1 MSRTRGNSQRIQHRR
16 GSAAEWTVNNPIL
29 FAGELGYETD
39 TTRIKVGDGVTQWV
53 NLAYVGQFGANDLDA
68 LTDVSITSPA
78 SGAVLRYDGTSW
90 IDAVLSKSDVGLPS
104 VPNVDATARA
114 NHTGTQP
121 ASTITGLAA
130 VATSGSY
137 NDLSSRPTIPSAYTL
152 PTASASTL
160 GGVRIGSGISI
171 DGSGIISASAGYTL
185 PAATTTTLGG
195 VIVGTGLGVSS
206 GTVSVTYGTASGT
219 ACQGNDA
226 RLSDARVPTSHT
238 HTVSQVT
245 DAGTIATQNANSVAI
260 TGGSINGTT
269 IGATTASTG
278 RFTTVEAAGADA
290 AILVGTGSYGRFQL
304 SGGNATGF
312 LFGSFAALGDGVH
325 LAYNYYANAAGTG
338 VITNAGGPT
347 SRVTVGYGFVA
358 FATSSAN
365 NTAPTERV
373 RIDGSGNVG
382 IGTTSPGAKLH
393 VAGSGQGIFIED
405 TGANRAVLGLYA
417 FNNELR
423 IQGTA
428 YVNAAQPLTVW
439 TANAERMRIDANG
452 NVGIGTAIP
461 DQRLAV
467 GGNISCSGIIYA
479 STGIQTSGAR
489 ALFRANNEQY
499 GVGAAAS
506 AAGGFVY
513 FGANNGT
520 TTPDAVISGAGGN
533 TLMTLQNG
541 GNVGIGTTSPAIS
554 SGVGLHIGGST
565 LRLGEARTPASSTA
579 TGNQGE
585 VCWDSSYLYVCIATN
600 TWRRIALTTW

>member
-1 MSRTRGNSQRIQHRR
+1 
-16 GSAAEWTVNNPIL
+16 
-29 FAGELGYETD
+29 
-39 TTRIKVGDGVTQWV
+39 
-53 NLAYVGQFGANDLDA
+53 
-68 LTDVSITSPA
+68 
-78 SGAVLRYDGTSW
+78 
-90 IDAVLSKSDVGLPS
+90 

-130 VATSGSY
+130 SATTDTT
-137 NDLSSRPTIPSAYTL
+137 NA
-152 PTASASTL
+152 AN
-160 GGVRIGSGISI
+160 IGSGVLP
-171 DGSGIISASAGYTL
+171 AARL
-185 PAATTTTLGG
+185 PAATATTVGG
-195 VIVGTGLGVSS
+195 VVIGSGLGVAS

-278 RFTTVEAAGADA
+278 VFTTVTTTGISHSADNSGIVIFGGTVGSGAN
-290 AILVGTGSYGRFQL
+290 IELYGGTGALANLAVIDANEVRFRAA
-304 SGGNATGF
+304 N
-312 LFGSFAALGDGVH
+312 GSA
-325 LAYNYYANAAGTG
+325 
-338 VITNAGGPT
+338 
-347 SRVTVGYGFVA
+347 
-358 FATSSAN
+358 
-365 NTAPTERV
+365 ERM
-373 RIDGSGNVG
+373 RIDGSGNVGIGTTNPAQRLHLYHFTADCVATVQGRTTSLGGSGRAAVQIDVDGHGGFAIQTDATSGTRLLRVISNGGYGSGSVDCMAVTSGGNVG

-452 NVGIGTAIP
+452 NVGIGTTSP
-461 DQRLAV
+461 GSRLEVIHGGGQGINCLNNGGAGTVNYAV
-467 GGNISCSGIIYA
+467 MAQAAGVAGANTGLYVNCFNA
-479 STGIQTSGAR
+479 S
-489 ALFRANNEQY
+489 ANY
-499 GVGAAAS
+499 GVRIINPPA
-506 AAGGFVY
+506 
-513 FGANNGT
+513 GANNWAIYS
-520 TTPDAVISGAGGN
+520 DATAQSYFA
-533 TLMTLQNG
+533 
-541 GNVGIGTTSPAIS
+541 GNVGIGTTGPTIS
-554 SGVGLHIGGST
+554 SGVGLHLAGST
-565 LRLGEARTPASSTA
+565 LRLGTARTPASSTA